1 MTVLD
6 GFLGTVLLFLTGR
19 IKFNRTLNGK
29 TLTMPDG
36 AQFTIFRRVEIQTGQ
51 PEPAAWF
58 WVRFKPVRMGV
69 KANIVFSLLP
79 MMVFMGFKG
88 FHSKYWGV
96 QRDTGLCQGLYEW
109 QTAVDARAYSESVAM
124 RFMSQRSVPG
134 SVQWGIVNK
143 KQEPFDFQLN

>member
-1 MTVLD
+1 MTVLG

-19 IKFNRTLNGK
+19 VKFDRTLKGK
-29 TLTMPDG
+29 TLTMLDG
-36 AQFTIFRRVEIQTGQ
+36 AQFTLFRRVEIRSDQ
-51 PEPAAWF
+51 PEPQAWF
-58 WVRFKPVRMGV
+58 WIRFQPARMSV

-79 MMVFMGFKG
+79 MMIFLGFKG
-88 FHSKYWGV
+88 FRAKYWGV
-96 QRDTGLCQGLYEW
+96 QMDTGLCQGLYEW
-109 QTAVDARAYSESVAM
+109 QTAADARAYSESVAM